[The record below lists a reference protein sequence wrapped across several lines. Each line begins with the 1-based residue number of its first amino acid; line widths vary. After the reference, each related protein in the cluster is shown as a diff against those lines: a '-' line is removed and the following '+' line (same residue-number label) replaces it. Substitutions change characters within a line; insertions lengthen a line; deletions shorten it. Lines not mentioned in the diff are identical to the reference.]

1 MRRIFVRLLAARLR
15 RWRWFRWLG
24 VTKGAGIE
32 LLVLLVLVAFGWFGL
47 FFKRKGK
54 NSVSAFVK
62 GEWGGEI

>member
-1 MRRIFVRLLAARLR
+1 M
-15 RWRWFRWLG
+15 
-24 VTKGAGIE
+24 TKGAGIE